1 MIKNNYF
8 IVIIS
13 IMHITIYSQQSKA
26 ELKEQCSIQV
36 NVNNQSIIKDNF
48 INMPIYITAKKI
60 TSSYP
65 NFIEYK
71 GNVNIQQGNQKL
83 IADKIQLIQKKNIDK
98 KILGKIIAIGNVNYD
113 DSQIILKGEKAWI
126 NLDNKDIDFEKSNY
140 FMVEQQGRG
149 YANKIK
155 LRDNHRYTILEKGTF
170 TSCPKKRNS
179 WSLIGSKI
187 VVDREEQIL
196 KIQHAN
202 FFVSN
207 VPIFYSPYLVLPI
220 GNKRRTGFLLP
231 NITYSKKL
239 GLAFKIPFYWNIA
252 SNYDLT
258 ITPKF
263 MTSRAVNINNELR
276 YLTNFGTGT
285 IKLDWF
291 GKSNNYRDNQILQ
304 KTSNNHKKYFW
315 NFDWQHSGILN
326 NTWRFD
332 ANYKK
337 NSDFKNFINFLNKY
351 KKSPIDYEN
360 QKFRISYRQPNWNT
374 TFTYKH
380 FHMIDN
386 LLNNKYYK
394 TEPKLDF
401 YYYKYNLGPLAFK
414 TYAQATYISNSNDNN
429 QNTIRLHI
437 EPELNIPLS
446 NNFIQINNNIKILAT
461 YYDQNI
467 SSNLDNKNIK
477 KHFNRILPNVS
488 SDAKLIFSRNL
499 LSNKYYIQ
507 TLEPRIQYSY
517 IPYRD
522 QNNINNYDST
532 LLENDYYSL
541 FQKKIYTGLDRIND
555 ANQLTTGITTRIYNE
570 KFIERFNF
578 SIGQK
583 YFFKPSKIENFNLNI
598 KNKDNIGSLLWAGN
612 LYIQLTN
619 RWKLYGSFQYDKRLN
634 DITVGNVSTEYKIDK
649 NHLIQINYRFV
660 DHQYIE
666 KTYKKM
672 LNLQNGISQIGAV
685 ISWPIGYNWKFIS
698 SYYLNMNANQPINQ
712 PINQLIG
719 LEYNTCCWS
728 MNIGYERKIVDW
740 KRQASINDYDNQ
752 ISFNLELRGLNNHNN
767 FDIQDI
773 LANNIIPYRP
783 IF

>member
-1 MIKNNYF
+1 MY
-8 IVIIS
+8 
-13 IMHITIYSQQSKA
+13 ITIYSQQSQA
-26 ELKEQCSIQV
+26 DLTEQCSIQA
-36 NVNNQSIIKDNF
+36 NVNNKPIIKDNF
-48 INMPIYITAKKI
+48 VNVPIYITAKKI

-65 NFIEYK
+65 NFMEYK
-71 GNVNIQQGNQKL
+71 GNVKIEQGNQTL
-83 IADKIQLIQKKNIDK
+83 MADKIELKQKKNINK
-98 KILGKIIAIGNVNYD
+98 KILGKIIATGNVNYD
-113 DSQIILKGEKAWI
+113 DSQIMLKGEKAWI
-126 NLDNKDIDFEKSNY
+126 NLDTKDIDFEKSNY
-140 FMVEQQGRG
+140 LMVGQQGHG

-170 TSCPKKRNS
+170 TSCPKKINS

-202 FFVSN
+202 FFVAN
-207 VPIFYSPYLVLPI
+207 VPVFYSPYLVLPI

-263 MTSRAVNINNELR
+263 MTSHEVNINNELR

-291 GKSNNYRDNQILQ
+291 SNSKNYRDNEIIQN
-304 KTSNNHKKYFW
+304 TSNNNKKYPW
-315 NFDWQHSGILN
+315 NFYWQHSGIFK

-337 NSDFKNFINFLNKY
+337 NSDFRNFINFLNKY
-351 KKSPIDYEN
+351 NKSPIDYEN
-360 QKFRISYRQPNWNT
+360 QKFSISYRQPNWNT

-380 FHMIDN
+380 FHMIDD
-386 LLNNKYYK
+386 LLKNKYYE
-394 TEPKLDF
+394 TEPQLDF
-401 YYYKYNLGPLAFK
+401 YYYKYNLGSFAFK
-414 TYAQATYISNSNDNN
+414 TYAQAIYITNSNDNP
-429 QNTIRLHI
+429 NTIRLHI

-446 NNFIQINNNIKILAT
+446 NNFIKINNNIKIMAT
-461 YYDQNI
+461 YYDQDI
-467 SSNLDNKNIK
+467 SSNVNNNNLQ
-477 KHFNRILPNVS
+477 KHVTRILPTVS
-488 SDAKLIFSRNL
+488 SDAKLIFKRNL
-499 LSNKYYIQ
+499 LSNEYYIQ

-522 QNNINNYDST
+522 QSNINNYDST
-532 LLENDYYSL
+532 LLENDYYGL
-541 FQKKIYTGLDRIND
+541 FRKKIYTGLDRIND
-555 ANQLTTGITTRIYNE
+555 TNQLTTGITTRIYNE

-583 YFFKPSKIENFNLNI
+583 YLFKPSKIENFNLNI

-612 LYIQLTN
+612 LYAQLTN

-634 DITVGNVSTEYKIDK
+634 DITFGNVATEYQIDK
-649 NHLIQINYRFV
+649 NNLIQINYRFV
-660 DHQYIE
+660 NHQNIK
-666 KTYKKM
+666 KTYKNM
-672 LNLQNGISQIGAV
+672 LNLQDGISQIGAI
-685 ISWPIGYNWKFIS
+685 ISWPLGYHWKFIS
-698 SYYLNMNANQPINQ
+698 SYYLNMKDNQ

-728 MNIGYERKIVDW
+728 MNIGYERKIIDW
-740 KRQASINDYDNQ
+740 KRQKSINDYDNQ
-752 ISFNLELRGLNNHNN
+752 LSFNLELRGLNNHNN